1 LSVDDYLEPPIMKE
15 KTFTDTA
22 LGIAPV
28 ALFVAWVGTLYWVG
42 GWGPWVRS
50 AHILFFFIAI
60 YGIGAVVQAR
70 ADGRLDE
77 VELAAARFGARWGLV
92 SGVAFVTLLTFL
104 PPIHALLAE
113 VAEAFGR
120 IEDKTMTRESRL
132 FLLGIA
138 TTFVAQET
146 FRSVFTA
153 AWRWSKR

>member
-1 LSVDDYLEPPIMKE
+1 MKT
-15 KTFTDTA
+15 KTFADTA

-28 ALFVAWVGTLYWVG
+28 ALFVAWVVTLFWVGDGRPWLRAAHTGFFFVTLYGV
-42 GWGPWVRS
+42 
-50 AHILFFFIAI
+50 A
-60 YGIGAVVQAR
+60 AVAQIR

-77 VELAAARFGARWGLV
+77 VELAAARFGARWGLFV
-92 SGVAFVTLLTFL
+92 GVAFMTLLSFL
-104 PPIHALLAE
+104 PPIHSLLAE
-113 VAEAFGR
+113 LAGVFGGL
-120 IEDKTMTRESRL
+120 DDNSMTRESRL